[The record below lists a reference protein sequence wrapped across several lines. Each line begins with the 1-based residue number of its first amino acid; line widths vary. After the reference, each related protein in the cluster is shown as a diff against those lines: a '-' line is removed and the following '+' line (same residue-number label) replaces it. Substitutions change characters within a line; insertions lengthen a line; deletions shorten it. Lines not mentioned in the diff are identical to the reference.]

1 MSLIKFI
8 KNNIDTII
16 QKLEKVLNE
25 NKDDFTIVYKP
36 NEFLDFSFKGSGTYG
51 NVLQVTNRTKNK
63 KEVPIGK
70 HMTLKIMKRRSDE
83 PYKIK
88 ELGNIINSTKNQYI
102 INKYIIRVYN
112 VDLKEDLIFLEYL
125 EGNTIDGYLKENN
138 LNEYQLSI
146 YMIKALLCI
155 KVFHNLLKYSHRD
168 IKDKNMIYNPENGI
182 MKCIDYGFVCKLR
195 DKKCRNRYQGTGKY
209 IHPEMNKK
217 YVTKKLNNYDFDS
230 TLSMPDSIAQDLFST
245 IITILKLYYI
255 YKKKKISDSTESSSE
270 SNELFDLIIDY
281 EKAQSQ
287 KYDYSNRR
295 DVRYKSKSKL
305 FNKIVLLDENNIDVI
320 VVREL
325 VKIIKLH
332 WDFKLNNFSINGK
345 KTILITNFIFDT
357 LISNIFH
364 QIPDSKEKKDLYFD
378 WSIIYSYNLNI

>member
-88 ELGNIINSTKNQYI
+88 ELGNIINSIKNQYI